1 MQFVVMSIF
10 FLLQIYYLGFIY
22 YYSLISLWGFRLN
35 KRKDFKPIKSFALV
49 VAAYNES
56 SVVGSIVDNLKK
68 LNYPR
73 ELYDIYVIAD
83 NCTDNTASIARQ
95 AEAIVYER
103 FNDELR
109 GKGYA
114 LKEFFEEYLFNL
126 KKKYDAICI
135 FDADNLVS
143 KNFLLK
149 MNNRLLEGN
158 KVIQGYLD
166 TKNPDDS
173 WITVSSALAYWIT
186 SRAFQLAR
194 ENLGLCAAL
203 GGTGFCVDYNTLK
216 ELGWNALSLTED
228 LEFSMKC
235 VLKGITV
242 HWEHEAKIYDEKPL
256 TLKASIRQ
264 RIRWMQ
270 GHWDCAYRYTTA
282 LFRKAIK
289 DRDIVALD
297 AAFYLLQPSKVIANL
312 FVLVMLFL
320 KILFPEIWFSKIILP
335 LWLLGISLGIN
346 YIIPILIL
354 IKEGVA
360 LKYIL
365 GLIPCYF
372 YGLTWFPVTVMGW
385 IKRKEKQWVHTIHT
399 RSLTIEEIQN
409 REGRDGGV
417 DIEQSYQSI

>member
-1 MQFVVMSIF
+1 MQFLVIILF
-10 FLLQIYYLGFIY
+10 YTLQVYYLGFIY
-22 YYSLISLWGFRLN
+22 YYSLISLWGYKLN
-35 KRKDFKPIKSFALV
+35 KLEDLQPNKSFALI
-49 VAAYNES
+49 VAAHNES
-56 SVVGSIVDNLKK
+56 AVVGSIVDNLQK
-68 LNYPR
+68 LDYPK
-73 ELYDIYVIAD
+73 ELYDVYVIAD
-83 NCTDNTASIARQ
+83 NCTDDTANIARK
-95 AEAIVYER
+95 AGASVYER
-103 FNDELR
+103 FNNELR

-114 LKEFFEEYLFNL
+114 LKEFFEEYLFKLN
-126 KKKYDAICI
+126 KNYDGVCI

-143 KNFLLK
+143 KNFLIK
-149 MNNRLLEGN
+149 MNNRLCRGN

-186 SRAFQLAR
+186 SRAFQLSR

-203 GGTGFCVDYNTLK
+203 GGTGFCVDYNILK
-216 ELGWNALSLTED
+216 DLGWNALSLTED

-270 GHWDCAYRYTTA
+270 GHWDCAYRYTA
-282 LFRKAIK
+282 SLFKKAIG

-297 AAFYLLQPSKVIANL
+297 AAFYLLQPSKVIANM
-312 FVLVMLFL
+312 FVLIMLFFKL
-320 KILFPEIWFSKIILP
+320 LFPGLWFSKIILP
-335 LWLLGISLGIN
+335 LWLLVISLGIN
-346 YIIPILIL
+346 YIIPISIL
-354 IKEGVA
+354 IKEGISF
-360 LKYIL
+360 KYIL

-385 IKRKEKQWVHTIHT
+385 IKRKEKQWVHTVHT
-399 RSLTIEEIQN
+399 RSLTIEDIQK
-409 REGRDGGV
+409 REGEIGGV
-417 DIEQSYQSI
+417 VIE